1 MSFIIGLI
9 SSPNPVV
16 GALLASFATLDWPS
30 TSIEGGCDD
39 MGDGSSLAG
48 TASLIRSASVFSPSV
63 GPLLPD
69 QPHGVSQDP
78 PGGDIPL
85 LDA

>member
-1 MSFIIGLI
+1 
-9 SSPNPVV
+9 
-16 GALLASFATLDWPS
+16 
-30 TSIEGGCDD
+30 

>member
-1 MSFIIGLI
+1 M
-9 SSPNPVV
+9 
-16 GALLASFATLDWPS
+16 
-30 TSIEGGCDD
+30 SIEGGPDD
-39 MGDGSSLAG
+39 RGDGSSLAD

-78 PGGDIPL
+78 QGGDIPDRYFCL
-85 LDA
+85 TLDGKEVAV

>member
-1 MSFIIGLI
+1 MIGLI

-16 GALLASFATLDWPS
+16 GALLASFVTLDCSS
-30 TSIEGGCDD
+30 TSIRGGSDD
-39 MGDGSSLAG
+39 RGGEPGLASA
-48 TASLIRSASVFSPSV
+48 ASLIRSASVFSPSV

-78 PGGDIPL
+78 PGDDIPYKYF
-85 LDA
+85 A